1 MRPSMALFSM
11 VVVLGAF
18 ARNGNAQYTV
28 RPLDPGDGGVPRWG
42 RPAGGVPGPA
52 PILLSQASAAEALN
66 FSRIAKAGTP
76 LLDYAIYGA
85 SRHRYW
91 VSYAP
96 GSPPNGVAAALTWDS
111 RLALG
116 MFLSSTPGFFGNSW
130 QFAVYRPEQITVDA
144 EGRPQFP
151 CDLVN
156 GVPPTPLGSPM
167 FSAPA
172 LLGDDIDPLNYN
184 NGIPPISLPT
194 GLRIHVVPALVPD
207 PAYTGAQ
214 NPALSPMGAGATR
227 AVYHLQIY
235 GHQNT
240 VTWTTNPTPIG
251 PVTAWWPNNDGQ
263 LGFLRVTVTVDNY
276 REPTASVSNVTVVT
290 PWTAMLDTAGNPV
303 GGATFPIK
311 EPTATFDGRL
321 VICAP
326 GDRIMY
332 TYNSNPSSP
341 NGWTPLRDLN
351 HLYTDAQGSIPALN
365 TYPLARARLRGPDGA
380 LIPQASYN
388 PVSLSDTNYF
398 KGAYPWVTPD
408 GDALIQ
414 TIVKPPADSLR
425 TGLIYFGS
433 QTDHRLYLIDGSLN
447 PDRESSARLVSA
459 GLSLSPGFWDVLR
472 DANAGQP
479 MRPGTANRTRIAA
492 VNVSGAHYGEID
504 LASFRDPDVIAFL
517 PMNEE
522 LRHHPGPTTVW
533 HYDAHRWDHDPT
545 STLDIRG
552 GRRGVLVGA
561 KFPVEH
567 HNPTYVSTPHTFN
580 NNTTLPPDV
589 DYNAGFVGNA
599 IFFWPGDRV
608 EVPYD
613 VGLGWTG
620 SFTARCFF
628 RPEAVFPS
636 SGSSYVDL
644 VSMVGKFR
652 LGVTFDRRVFGEI
665 VLPGVGTMG
674 FKTNTGTVPGQV
686 WYHLALTYDQPTGI
700 MKLWVD
706 GVEQVTASTTPQA
719 ATASGAA
726 PLVLGPASS
735 SGDADAPWLRLDEV
749 GLDKVARKAEFLWD
763 AAYRPPQPPAGVA
776 PTPALVAQVPLGL
789 DPNDLFAPLGSV
801 PWSADLAELGEDLF
815 LDPKLSTTDTMSC
828 ASCHDPA
835 TAFAS
840 ANAFD
845 TGVTGVPM
853 RRHTPTVV
861 NRAFSAEQFWDG
873 HAQSLEDQAI
883 RPIVALDELGFAN
896 VQTFLSK
903 IESIPGYAAEFQTLF
918 GGSAPFVTQ
927 PRVEAALAAFQ
938 RSLMS
943 GASSFDL
950 GQMTTSGTFG
960 NAVRGEQLFRG
971 KARCSSCHF
980 GPNFTDELFHNTASD
995 HGANDSG
1002 RAEVTGYALDDGAF
1016 KTPTLRDTMRRSG
1029 SLFHDG
1035 SHDIDEVLAF
1045 YDQGGV
1051 HQHVGGTPDGVVD
1064 PDMVPLNLTAADK
1077 ADLKEFLKAL
1087 NGAPIVVANP
1097 PDVFEP
1103 NDVYYAAPHLV
1114 VGDSASLDL
1123 TVRDFDF
1130 FIVTGPATVDIT
1142 FSNVDGN
1149 LDLFA
1154 ANPALQLVAVSAST
1168 TSDVETV
1175 AIPSGPHVVLVWS
1188 LVGATNV
1195 YDIKVSP

>member
-1 MRPSMALFSM
+1 MRSSMALFSI
-11 VVVLGAF
+11 VLVLGTF
-18 ARNGNAQYTV
+18 ARIGNAQYTI

-52 PILLSQASAAEALN
+52 PSSVWIPAEALN
-66 FSRIAKAGTP
+66 FTRFADVGTP
-76 LLDYAIYGA
+76 TNPILYAIYGA
-85 SRHRYW
+85 NRHSAW
-91 VSYAP
+91 VSYAT
-96 GSPPNGVAAALTWDS
+96 GSLPIGVAAALTWDS
-111 RLALG
+111 RLLLG
-116 MFLSSTPGFFGNSW
+116 GFLSSSSIPSVHAW
-130 QFAVYRPEQITVDA
+130 QFAAFRPEQITLDA
-144 EGRPQFP
+144 GGRPQFP
-151 CDLVN
+151 CDLLN
-156 GVPPTPLGSPM
+156 GIPPTPLGSAM
-167 FSAPA
+167 YSAPV
-172 LLGDDIDPLNYN
+172 LLGENFDPFSFH
-184 NGIPPISLPT
+184 GGTPPASPAT
-194 GLRIHVVPALVPD
+194 GLRFHNVPAIVPD
-207 PAYTGAQ
+207 PAYLGDQ
-214 NPALSPMGAGATR
+214 NPALSPMGSGGTR
-227 AVYHLQIY
+227 AVYHMQVFAQ
-235 GHQNT
+235 QNSA
-240 VTWTTNPTPIG
+240 TWQAASNPPY
-251 PVTAWWPNNDGQ
+251 WKMNEDGQ

-276 REPTASVSNVTVVT
+276 REPTASVSNVTVVA
-290 PWTAMLDTAGNPV
+290 PWAAMLDTGGSSV
-303 GGATFPIK
+303 GGWTFPVK
-311 EPTATFDGRL
+311 EPTATFDGKL

-326 GDRIMY
+326 SDRVMF
-332 TYNSNPSSP
+332 TYNSNPSNTS
-341 NGWTPLRDLN
+341 GWTPLRDLS

-365 TYPLARARLRGPDGA
+365 KYPLARARLRGPDGA
-380 LIPQASYN
+380 LLPLPSYT
-388 PVSLSDTNYF
+388 PVSLTDTNHF

-414 TIVKPPADSLR
+414 TIVKPPANSLR
-425 TGLIYFGS
+425 AGLVYFGS
-433 QTDHRLYLIDGSLN
+433 QTDHRIYLIDGSLN
-447 PDRESSARLVSA
+447 PDRDSSSRLVSA

-472 DANAGQP
+472 DANAGLP
-479 MRPGTANRTRIAA
+479 MRLGTPNRSRIAA
-492 VNVSGAHYGEID
+492 VNVSNAHYGEID
-504 LASFRDPDVIAFL
+504 LSPFRDPDVIAFL

-522 LRHHPGPTTVW
+522 LRHHPGPTTIW
-533 HYDAHRWDHDPT
+533 HYNDHRWDHDPQ
-545 STLDIRG
+545 STIDIRG
-552 GRRGVLVGA
+552 GRRGQLVGA

-567 HNPTYVSTPHTFN
+567 YNPSYVSTPHTFN
-580 NNTTLPPDV
+580 NNTVLPPDV

-608 EVPYD
+608 EIPHD
-613 VGLGWTG
+613 AGLGWTG

-628 RPEAVFPS
+628 RPEAVFPT
-636 SGSSYVDL
+636 SGSSQVDL
-644 VSMVGKFR
+644 ISMAGKYR

-665 VLPGVGTMG
+665 VLPSVGTMG
-674 FKTNTGTVPGQV
+674 FKTTSSTVPGPV

-700 MKLWVD
+700 ARLWVD

-719 ATASGAA
+719 ATASGAGQ
-726 PLVLGPASS
+726 PLVIGPASS
-735 SGDADAPWLRLDEV
+735 SGSDGEPWLRIDEV
-749 GLDKVARKAEFLWD
+749 AIDKVARTGEFLWG
-763 AAYRPPQPPAGVA
+763 AAYRPPQPPASVA
-776 PTPALVAQVPLGL
+776 PTAALISMVPAGL
-789 DPNDLFAPLGSV
+789 DPNGIFSPLGSA
-801 PWSADLAELGEDLF
+801 PWTLELAELGEDLF

-840 ANAFD
+840 ASAFD

-873 HAQSLEDQAI
+873 HAASLEDQAI
-883 RPIVALDELGFAN
+883 RPIVAPNELGFTN
-896 VQTFLSK
+896 VQTFLAK
-903 IESIPGYAAEFQTLF
+903 IESNPGYAAEFQILF
-918 GGSAPFVTQ
+918 GGSTPFVTQ

-995 HGANDSG
+995 HGANDLG

-1016 KTPTLRDTMRRSG
+1016 KTPTVRDTMRRSG

-1051 HQHVGGTPDGVVD
+1051 HQHLGGPPDGVVD
-1064 PDMVPLNLTAADK
+1064 PDMVPLNLTNADK

-1087 NGAPIVVANP
+1087 NGAPIVVADP
-1097 PDVFEP
+1097 PDVYEP
-1103 NDVYYAAPHLV
+1103 NDVYYAAPALL

-1130 FIVTGPATVDIT
+1130 FIVRGPATIDIS
-1142 FSNVDGN
+1142 FDNSSGN

-1154 ANPALQLVAVSAST
+1154 VDQALQLVAMSSST

-1175 AIPSGPHVVLVWS
+1175 AIPPGPHFILVWS

-1195 YDIKVSP
+1195 YDLKVNP